1 MEQVSRHDAIY
12 AILRKKGRVSC
23 LELQQDLGVSLM
35 TVRRDL
41 DKLVSK
47 GLVQKFHGGA
57 ELSRPNL
64 LQELPFS
71 KRKRV
76 EVEKKV
82 AIATEAV
89 NLVADGD
96 RIYIDGSTTGEEFAK
111 RLRGRQNLIV
121 VTDSLSI
128 QLELFQTPG
137 ITVILLG
144 GTLQADGNTIEGP
157 IAIDNAHRL
166 KCDKAFFSCAGFDES
181 GITNPGPIGTEIKR
195 IVSTRADKSILLAD
209 STKWG
214 KRGFMQ
220 FMDLS
225 EIDLLV
231 TDDSISNE
239 ALEVLKRIHVE
250 TLVSAINK
258 RPNL

>member
-1 MEQVSRHDAIY
+1 MEQVCRHDAIY
-12 AILRKKGRVSC
+12 AILRKKGRASC

-41 DKLVSK
+41 DKLASK

-71 KRKRV
+71 KRKQQ
-76 EVEKKV
+76 EVEKKM
-82 AIATEAV
+82 AIAVEAV
-89 NLVADGD
+89 KLVNDGD

-128 QLELFQTPG
+128 QLELYQVSG
-137 ITVILLG
+137 ITVISLG
-144 GTLQADGNTIEGP
+144 GTLQSDGNTMEGP
-157 IAIDNAHRL
+157 LAVDNAHRL

-195 IVSTRADKSILLAD
+195 IVSTRADRSVLLAD

-231 TDDSISNE
+231 TDDGIPAE
-239 ALEVLKRIHVE
+239 AVDVLKRLNVE
-250 TLVSAINK
+250 TVTAMTVKGRGI
-258 RPNL
+258 